1 MRRLAVGPDPY
12 FSWKPDDVDNLRRY
26 ACRLTSGDGD
36 VRSAEC
42 ESSVDEGGESAKLRV
57 WKVPVRSGMEYI

>member
-1 MRRLAVGPDPY
+1 MHRLAVGPDPY

-26 ACRLTSGDGD
+26 ACRLASGDGD

-42 ESSVDEGGESAKLRV
+42 ESSVDGGGEAAKLRV
-57 WKVPVRSGMEYI
+57 